1 MMMTSTAGAPRTFPA
16 EALRAQFPAL
26 QRASDFIFFDNAA
39 GAQVPQSVLD
49 AVNRHLLDHNVQ
61 RGGRYPQSIAVD
73 ATIARARESVAA
85 FVNARRPEEI
95 AFGMNAT
102 SFIRTISLAVGL
114 TLQERNEII
123 VTDLDHA
130 ANVETWLA
138 LERMGAKFVWWKMRA
153 DGCLHMDDLKPLLSA
168 RTRLVACTLTS
179 NALGSIVDV
188 RAAADLAHAAG
199 AEIFLD
205 SVHYGPHGP
214 IDVQAFDCDY
224 LVCSGYKIFA
234 PHMGFMW
241 GRYDLLM
248 RLPTFREDFIPDE
261 PPGKIE
267 AGTFVYENVAGM
279 DAAVRYLA
287 QLGRT
292 LAGSGGVSDS
302 RSLRS
307 DARYAM
313 QAIQSYEQT
322 LSLEIARV
330 LRECGAQIY
339 GIAADARVAER
350 VPTFCFNVPG
360 VSPQVVTETL
370 ARANIGI
377 RDGHMYAP
385 RLMRRLNVPVE
396 SGVARVSL
404 VHYNTMA
411 EIHRFGNVLSELRPG
426 LHTGG

>member
-1 MMMTSTAGAPRTFPA
+1 MKTSTAGAIRTFPA
-16 EALRAQFPAL
+16 ETLRAQFPAL
-26 QRASDFIFFDNAA
+26 QRAGAFVFFDNAA

-61 RGGRYPQSIAVD
+61 RGGRYPQSMAVD
-73 ATIARARESVAA
+73 ATIARARETVAA

-102 SFIRTISLAVGL
+102 SFIRTISLAVGQ
-114 TLQERNEII
+114 TLQERNEIV

-138 LERMGAKFVWWKMRA
+138 LERMGAKFVWWRMRP
-153 DGCLHMDDLKPLLSA
+153 DGCLHVEDLEPLLSM

-188 RAAADLAHAAG
+188 RAAADACHAAG

-234 PHMGFMW
+234 PHMGFLW
-241 GRYDLLM
+241 GRYELLVQ
-248 RLPTFREDFIPDE
+248 LPTFREEFIPDV

-279 DAAVRYLA
+279 DAAVIYLA

-292 LAGSGGVSDS
+292 LSGLSGTPEP
-302 RSLRS
+302 RSLRA
-307 DARYAM
+307 DTRFAM
-313 QAIQSYEQT
+313 QAIQAYEQG
-322 LSLEIARV
+322 LSLELARV
-330 LRECGAQIY
+330 LHECGAQIY
-339 GIAADARVAER
+339 GVDDAARVAER
-350 VPTFCFNVPG
+350 VPTFCFNLPG
-360 VSPQVVTETL
+360 VSPQVVTDSL

-411 EIHRFGNVLSELRPG
+411 EVHRFGNVLSELRKHG
-426 LHTGG
+426 

>member
-1 MMMTSTAGAPRTFPA
+1 MTISTVGATRTFPA
-16 EALRAQFPAL
+16 EALRVQFPAL
-26 QRASDFIFFDNAA
+26 HRAGSFVFFDNAA

-73 ATIARARESVAA
+73 TTIARSRESVAA

-102 SFIRTISLAVGL
+102 SFIRTISLAVAL

-130 ANVETWLA
+130 ANVETWRA
-138 LERMGAKFVWWKMRA
+138 LERMGAKLAWWKMRA
-153 DGCLHMDDLKPLLSA
+153 DGCLHTDDLKPLLSS

-179 NALGSIVDV
+179 NALGSIVNV

-234 PHMGFMW
+234 PHMGFLW

-248 RLPTFREDFIPDE
+248 KLPTFREDFIPDE

-279 DAAVRYLA
+279 DAAVNYLA

-292 LAGSGGVSDS
+292 LAGWSGAPDA
-302 RSLRS
+302 RSLR
-307 DARYAM
+307 DDLHYAM
-313 QAIQSYEQT
+313 TAIQSYERS
-322 LSLEIARV
+322 LSLEISHV
-330 LRECGAQIY
+330 LRECGAKIY
-339 GIAADARVAER
+339 GIEDDARVAER
-350 VPTFCFNVPG
+350 VPTFCFNLPG
-360 VSPQVVTETL
+360 ISPQVVTETL

-396 SGVARVSL
+396 SGVARASL

-411 EIHRFGNVLSELRPG
+411 EIHRFGNVLSELRKRG
-426 LHTGG
+426 